1 MNAAIERNVYLESE
15 LDEKEAL
22 KSAVQRLKDETKDLR
37 SELKIL
43 APDNDKA
50 ALKDSNKKVEECPS
64 SVSSPSTPDST
75 SSTAQSPLAPS
86 ARISALNI
94 VGDLLRKVGALELKL
109 VSCRNMV
116 KEEGKNGATTLSA
129 TNHKSAPIGLNRM
142 PRVSS
147 TPTVKDSS

>member
-1 MNAAIERNVYLESE
+1 STVASLEDFEIRMNAAIERNVYLESE

-64 SVSSPSTPDST
+64 STLLPRRPNLPSHPPHGSPPLISGSPG
-75 SSTAQSPLAPS
+75 AQ
-86 ARISALNI
+86 ARLMQKH
-94 VGDLLRKVGALELKL
+94 G
-109 VSCRNMV
+109 
-116 KEEGKNGATTLSA
+116 EGGRKNGATTLSA